1 MADDGAASLAAAATA
16 LAEQGGLGAAVALW
30 ADGAPVLGAGLGW
43 RDAGR
48 TEPMPSGALL
58 QTYSVSKTLFAVV
71 ALRLAEAG
79 VLDLDAAVAG
89 CPADVTPRRLLNHT
103 AGVPDYGMLQ
113 TYHQAVRTTP
123 GQAWTEA
130 EFLTRT
136 VGASGF
142 GPAGDWAY
150 SNTGYL
156 LLRQAM
162 ERAADRPMAE
172 LLHRFIWRSLGLA
185 RSRLAVTWDDTAGL
199 APGWTALW
207 GGQQDAARLYDP
219 GWVAMRSVL
228 APAAEVAAV
237 FDALRGGRLVGA
249 ASLAAMLTPVMVPGT
264 DWMCREK
271 SYGLGLMIDR
281 ASRHGVLAGHGGGGP
296 GYSSG
301 VLTGHV
307 RGRLMT
313 AAALA
318 NTDAPDLGRR
328 MAAAMLEA
336 AWTD

>member
-1 MADDGAASLAAAATA
+1 MDDSGLASLAAARTM
-16 LAEQGGLGAAVALW
+16 LADHGGLGAAVALRV
-30 ADGAPVLGAGLGW
+30 DGVAVLDAGLGW
-43 RDAGR
+43 RNAGR
-48 TEPMPSGALL
+48 TVPMPSDALL
-58 QTYSVSKTLFAVV
+58 QTYSISKTLFAIV

-79 VLDLDAAVAG
+79 TLDLDAALPG
-89 CPADVTPRRLLNHT
+89 CPAGVTPRRLLNHT
-103 AGVPDYGMLQ
+103 AGVPDYGMLRA
-113 TYHQAVRTTP
+113 YHEAVRAMP

-130 EFLTRT
+130 EFLART

-142 GPAGDWAY
+142 GPAGEWAY

-172 LLHRFIWRSLGLA
+172 LLHRLIWAPLGLA
-185 RSRLAVTWDDTAGL
+185 RSRLAVAWDDTAGL

-207 GGQQDAARLYDP
+207 GGQQDAAGLYDP

-237 FDALRGGRLVGA
+237 FDALRAGRLVGA
-249 ASLAAMLTPVMVPGT
+249 ASLAAMLTPVIAPGT
-264 DWMCREK
+264 DWLAQEK
-271 SYGLGLMIDR
+271 GYGLGLMVDR
-281 ASRHGVLAGHGGGGP
+281 KSRYGVLTGHGGGGP

-301 VLTGHV
+301 VLTGHIG
-307 RGRLMT
+307 GRLVT

-318 NTDAPDLGRR
+318 NTDRPELGRR
-328 MAAAMLEA
+328 MAATMLEA
-336 AWTD
+336 MWTA

>member
-1 MADDGAASLAAAATA
+1 MADH
-16 LAEQGGLGAAVALW
+16 GGLGAAVALW
-30 ADGAPVLGAGLGW
+30 VEGALVLDAGLGW

-48 TEPMPSGALL
+48 TAPMPSDALL
-58 QTYSVSKTLFAVV
+58 QTYSISKTLFAVV

-79 VLDLDAAVAG
+79 ALNLDAAAPG
-89 CPADVTPRRLLNHT
+89 CPAEVTPRRLLNHT
-103 AGVPDYGMLQ
+103 AGVPDYGMLR

-130 EFLTRT
+130 EFLART
-136 VGASGF
+136 VGVSGF
-142 GPAGDWAY
+142 GPVGRWAY

-172 LLHRFIWRSLGLA
+172 LLHQFIWAPLGLA
-185 RSRLAVTWDDTAGL
+185 RSRLAVAWDDTAGL

-207 GGQQDAARLYDP
+207 GGQQDAAGLYDP

-237 FDALRGGRLVGA
+237 FDALRAGWLLGA
-249 ASLAAMLTPVMVPGT
+249 ASLAAMLTPVLAPGT
-264 DWMCREK
+264 DWLFRENG
-271 SYGLGLMIDR
+271 YGLGLMIDR
-281 ASRHGVLAGHGGGGP
+281 TSRYGVLAGHGGGGP

-301 VLTGHV
+301 VLTGHIG
-307 RGRLMT
+307 GRLVT
-313 AAALA
+313 VAVLA
-318 NTDAPDLGRR
+318 NTDAPELGRR

-336 AWTD
+336 VWTD

>member
-1 MADDGAASLAAAATA
+1 MADH
-16 LAEQGGLGAAVALW
+16 GGLGATVALW
-30 ADGAPVLGAGLGW
+30 VDGTPALTAGLGW

-48 TEPMPSGALL
+48 TVPMPSDALL
-58 QTYSVSKTLFAVV
+58 QTYSISKTLFAIV
-71 ALRLAEAG
+71 ALRLAETGA
-79 VLDLDAAVAG
+79 LDLD
-89 CPADVTPRRLLNHT
+89 DVTPDGPVTPCRLLNHT

-113 TYHQAVRTTP
+113 SYHEAVRTSP

-130 EFLTRT
+130 EFLART

-142 GPAGDWAY
+142 GPAGGFAY

-156 LLRQAM
+156 LLRHAM

-172 LLHRFIWRSLGLA
+172 LLHRFIWAPLGLA

-199 APGWTALW
+199 AAGWTALW
-207 GGQQDAARLYDP
+207 GGQQDAAGLYDP

-228 APAAEVAAV
+228 APVAEVAAV
-237 FDALRGGRLVGA
+237 FDALRAGRLLGA

-271 SYGLGLMIDR
+271 GYGLGLLIDR
-281 ASRHGVLAGHGGGGP
+281 TSRYGLLAGHGGGGP

-301 VLTGHV
+301 VLTGHI
-307 RGRLMT
+307 RGRLVT